1 MDLLSDLNPQQ
12 RQSVEAPDGP
22 VLVLAGP
29 GSGKTRVLTHRVAH
43 LVQARGIAPRNIM
56 AVTFTNKA
64 AREMRARLEKLIG
77 QQQLDRLTMG
87 TFHAICARILRREA
101 QTIGFPS
108 NFVIYDRDDQLGLI
122 RQALK
127 ELNLDDKMFR
137 PTALQA
143 GISKAKRSM
152 LTPEEYSPPTYWHEV
167 AGRVYARYQQ
177 LLKANSA
184 LDFDDLMMFAVRL
197 FMQHED
203 VLKKHQRRYVYI
215 LVDEFQDTDSAQ
227 YQLVKLLAGP
237 RRNLFAVGDED
248 QSIYGWRGADF
259 RNVLNFRKDFPE
271 AQVVM
276 LEQNYR
282 STQTILDAA
291 RHVIALNTQRT
302 EKKLWTQNQSGTPL
316 IVFEAYDEQEEAD
329 YVIREIK
336 KLVAQRLCRLRDCAI
351 MYRTNAQSRVLEDAF
366 VRYGLP
372 YKLVGATRFYE
383 RREIKDVL
391 AYLRLVH
398 NPHDDVSLKRVMNVP
413 PRGIGQRTQKTL
425 GQWAS
430 AHSVPVYT
438 AMQLL
443 QDSQASQP
451 EPGQDAAAQAAPP
464 RADGAAP
471 PRADGAVPP
480 LDGRSAKVLRALLTL
495 IDGWIAARGQQSVLE
510 LLDRVVADS
519 KYGDYVQDGTE
530 EGVER
535 WENMRELRTVAQ
547 DYQALPP
554 DTALTTFLEDVAL
567 VSEVDNLRE
576 DADAATL
583 LTLHTA
589 KGLEFD
595 TVFMVGLEE
604 GILPHSRSLEE
615 PEQMEEERRLCYV
628 GMTRAKQRLYLI
640 HTFRRARFGMQGTSE
655 PSRFLRDIPGRL
667 VQGRET
673 RAPARLRP
681 EAQVALPPRPASRTG
696 SFAPGDRVRHAQ
708 FGEGVVVASQMR
720 GSDEEVTVAF
730 AGKAGIKRLMASFA
744 GLKRV
749 ARPE

>member
-1 MDLLSDLNPQQ
+1 MDLLKELNPAQAKAVQ
-12 RQSVEAPDGP
+12 ALQGP

-29 GSGKTRVLTHRVAH
+29 GSGKTRVLTYRIAY
-43 LVQARGIAPRNIM
+43 LVKECGIDPYNIM

-64 AREMRARLEKLIG
+64 AREMRARLDKLIG

-152 LTPEEYSPPTYWHEV
+152 LTPEEYTPPTYWHEV

-197 FMQHED
+197 FVQHED

-237 RRNLFAVGDED
+237 RKNLFAVGDED

-259 RNVLNFRKDFPE
+259 RNVLNFRKDFTE

-316 IVFEAYDEQEEAD
+316 TVFEAYDEQEEAD
-329 YVIREIK
+329 YVVRETK
-336 KLVAQRLCRLRDCAI
+336 KLVAQHLCRLRDCAI

-391 AYLRLVH
+391 AYLRLLH

-413 PRGIGQRTQKTL
+413 PRGIGQRTQETL
-425 GQWAS
+425 EQWAS

-443 QDSQASQP
+443 QDSQASP
-451 EPGQDAAAQAAPP
+451 DAAGRAVPP
-464 RADGAAP
+464 RADGAA
-471 PRADGAVPP
+471 PP
-480 LDGRSAKVLRALLTL
+480 LDGRSAKVLLALLAL
-495 IDGWIAARGQQSVLE
+495 IDGWIATRGEQSVLE
-510 LLDRVVADS
+510 LLDKVIADS

-535 WENMRELRTVAQ
+535 WENIRELRTVAQ

-640 HTFRRARFGMQGTSE
+640 YTFRRARFGMQGTSE
-655 PSRFLRDIPGRL
+655 PSRFLRDIPVRL

-681 EAQVALPPRPASRTG
+681 ETQVAPPPRPAPRTG
-696 SFAPGDRVRHAQ
+696 SFAPGDRVRHVQ

-749 ARPE
+749 ARPV